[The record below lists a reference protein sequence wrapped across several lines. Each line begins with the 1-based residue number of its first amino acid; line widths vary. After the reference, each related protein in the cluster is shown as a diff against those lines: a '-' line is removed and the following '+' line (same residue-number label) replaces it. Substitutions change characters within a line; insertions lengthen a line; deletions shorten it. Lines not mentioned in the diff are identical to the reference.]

1 MLLNLE
7 MPFVNPIIE
16 GGVVDAWHVAP
27 GDSVSFGDPI
37 CDVRIEEAL
46 GIKRRIMA
54 YQMLPRRKK
63 GGEQRATK
71 PVNALVN
78 VRASDGGILRR
89 IDVAVGEAVTVGD
102 VMGVFSTEADEPLE
116 DDAVIAAFR
125 AVANIAES
133 GEGESL

>member
-7 MPFVNPIIE
+7 MPFVNPIIA

-46 GIKRRIMA
+46 GITRRIMA
-54 YQMLPRRKK
+54 YQMLPGRKK
-63 GGEQRATK
+63 GGERRATK

-78 VRASDGGILRR
+78 VKASDGGILRR

-102 VMGVFSTEADEPLE
+102 VMAVFSTEADEPL
-116 DDAVIAAFR
+116 DVDAATAAFR
-125 AVANIAES
+125 AIGNIAES
-133 GEGESL
+133 GEGE